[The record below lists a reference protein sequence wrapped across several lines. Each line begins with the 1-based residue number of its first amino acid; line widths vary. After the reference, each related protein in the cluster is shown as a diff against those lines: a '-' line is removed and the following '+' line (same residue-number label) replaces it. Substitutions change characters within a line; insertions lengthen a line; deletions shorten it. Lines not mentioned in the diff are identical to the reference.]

1 MRFTVVIPARYAS
14 RRLPGKPLADLDG
27 KPLILHV
34 WERAQGSGAAQVIVA
49 TDDERIRSACAA
61 ARVDVQMTGTH
72 HASGTDRL
80 AEVAERR
87 GWDDAD
93 IIVNLQGDE
102 PLVPPANIE
111 QTAALLLAHE
121 AASMSTLCTPIHE
134 LAEFLNHNVVK
145 VAADREGLALYFSRA
160 PIPWNRDGDVQGRTD
175 AAGGR
180 GAPTGAPEAAS
191 VGFSAQQKFHGAL
204 RHIGI
209 YGYRVGALKRLAATP
224 PCELEQLE
232 KLEQLRALWLG
243 MRIAV
248 DVAREAPGPGV
259 DTPEDLQRVAALMR
273 KHRHG

>member
-14 RRLPGKPLADLDG
+14 QRLPGKPLADLDG

-34 WERAQGSGAAQVIVA
+34 CERAQGSGAAQVIVA
-49 TDDERIRSACAA
+49 TDDERVRSACAA
-61 ARVDVQMTGTH
+61 AGVDVQMTGTH

-80 AEVAERR
+80 AEVAELR

-134 LAEFLNHNVVK
+134 LAEFLNPNVVK
-145 VAADREGLALYFSRA
+145 VTADREGLALYFSRA
-160 PIPWNRDGDVQGRTD
+160 PIPWPRDGATD
-175 AAGGR
+175 GY
-180 GAPTGAPEAAS
+180 AS
-191 VGFSAQQKFHGAL
+191 QQRHQGAL
-204 RHIGI
+204 RHVGI

-259 DTPEDLQRVAALMR
+259 DTPEDLKRVAELMR
-273 KHRHG
+273 KRRHG